1 MTSQLHQAINL
12 AQSLSL
18 SEQLELLQILST
30 IIQKNHAIETQSL
43 LEEDNTDFS
52 ADSFRKSWQQAVTG
66 QTLPVSQ
73 IWEGIDLEVKPP

>member
-18 SEQLELLQILST
+18 SEQLELLKILST
-30 IIQKNHAIETQSL
+30 IIQKNHALETQSL

-66 QTLPVSQ
+66 QTLPISQ
-73 IWEGIDLEVKPP
+73 IWEGIDLD

>member
-18 SEQLELLQILST
+18 SEQLELLKILST
-30 IIQKNHAIETQSL
+30 IIQKTHALKTQAM
-43 LEEDNTDFS
+43 LEDENTDFS

-66 QTLPVSQ
+66 QTLP
-73 IWEGIDLEVKPP
+73 I

>member
-18 SEQLELLQILST
+18 SEQLELLKILST
-30 IIQKNHAIETQSL
+30 IIQKTHAIETQASL
-43 LEEDNTDFS
+43 EDDNTDFS

-66 QTLPVSQ
+66 QTLPIAQ
-73 IWEGIDLEVKPP
+73 IWEGIDLE

>member
-1 MTSQLHQAINL
+1 MTSQFHQAINL

-18 SEQLELLQILST
+18 SEQLELLKILPT
-30 IIQKNHAIETQSL
+30 IIQKNHALETQSL

-52 ADSFRKSWQQAVTG
+52 ADSFRKSWPQAVTG

-73 IWEGIDLEVKPP
+73 IWEGIDLD

>member
-1 MTSQLHQAINL
+1 MTSQLNQAINL

-18 SEQLELLQILST
+18 SEQLELLKILST
-30 IIQKNHAIETQSL
+30 IIQKTHVLETQAL

-66 QTLPVSQ
+66 QTLPIAQ
-73 IWEGIDLEVKPP
+73 IWEGIDLD